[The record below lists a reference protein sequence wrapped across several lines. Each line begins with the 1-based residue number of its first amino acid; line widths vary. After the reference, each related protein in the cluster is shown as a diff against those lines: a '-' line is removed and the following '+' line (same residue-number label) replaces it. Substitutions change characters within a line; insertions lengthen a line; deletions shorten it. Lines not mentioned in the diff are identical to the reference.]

1 MRKNVLHT
9 VFAAVMATAIVAPV
23 VVAQESDE
31 VVYSN
36 EGYCVLANEGVA
48 DSYLMAYAKKLGMKP
63 TAKECLSFKKI
74 VEDTRPRDWDFPGG
88 KPYPGSAIR
97 LSAKQIEL
105 LKASRK
111 AAAAKEAK

>member
-1 MRKNVLHT
+1 MKKNLLHSVL
-9 VFAAVMATAIVAPV
+9 AAVMATVVVGAPV
-23 VVAQESDE
+23 NAQESDE

-63 TAKECLSFKKI
+63 TNKECLSFKKI
-74 VEDTRPRDWDFPGG
+74 VDETRPRDWDYPGG

-97 LSAKQIEL
+97 LSANQIEL

-111 AAAAKEAK
+111 AAEAKDAK